1 MKKAFFAIKTIL
13 FLACYCS
20 ITASSTAQNLLTE
33 FMDAAQINV
42 WYNVVGTIE
51 IVEPQFV
58 NTQQN
63 YLAVETYTTLT
74 VQPATFIDSPGSGTI
89 EYTDLEIIPAQLT
102 SITEQM
108 QTRESSVRWARC
120 SNHRNLWRK
129 LFFPAQYQT
138 VTRQVLV
145 VPAYAVEV
153 VKTVTDKQINTPASV
168 IEFENPGVYSFID
181 NYVLESQS
189 TLTGTITSYS
199 TTTQTCRGR
208 Y

>member
-20 ITASSTAQNLLTE
+20 ITASSIAQNLLTE

-58 NTQQN
+58 NSPQQ
-63 YLAVETYTTLT
+63 YLISESYITLT
-74 VQPATFIDSPGSGTI
+74 IQPATFIDSPGSGTI
-89 EYTDLEIIPAQLT
+89 EYVDLEIIDEQWAL
-102 SITEQM
+102 ITEQV
-108 QTRESSVRWARC
+108 QIRESSVRWARC
-120 SNHRNLWRK
+120 SNHHNLWRK
-129 LFFPAQYQT
+129 LFFPAKYQ
-138 VTRQVLV
+138 VITRPVLIA
-145 VPAYAVEV
+145 PAHAIEV
-153 VKTVTDKQINTPASV
+153 FKTVTDKQINTPASV
-168 IEFENPGVYSFID
+168 IEFENPPVYNFID
-181 NYVLESQS
+181 NYLLVSPS
-189 TLTGTITSYS
+189 TLTGNVSSYN